1 MKYKKSGPWAK
12 AVAKTTGLY
21 QENGVL
27 LIKGK
32 FTKKE
37 VDEFNGK
44 ASGASGKK
52 STSKKKVDEKHSYSN
67 RSSKEDLEEFGRTQG
82 IELDRRKSKKS
93 LLKELKNFL
102 TGKK

>member
-1 MKYKKSGPWAK
+1 MKYKKVGPWAK

-44 ASGASGKK
+44 K
-52 STSKKKVDEKHSYSN
+52 SISKKKVDEKHSYSN

>member
-67 RSSKEDLEEFGRTQG
+67 RSSKEDLEESHRLIRYRLHDFYYHPR
-82 IELDRRKSKKS
+82 SS
-93 LLKELKNFL
+93 LTCTLVFR
-102 TGKK
+102 